1 MSYTRSVA
9 QGAASSVASIY
20 MRQVYQWMTAGLG
33 VTTVVAY
40 AVASSP
46 AVQEA
51 IFGNTIVL
59 VLMLVAQFGLVI
71 ALSAAVHKMSGG
83 TATGLFLLYSA
94 VTGATLSSIFVVYPI
109 ASIANAF
116 LVTTGTFLAMIR
128 IDDLGDD
135 WYDFDPHTM
144 SLVGQR
150 SGVMWRMGQSLE
162 VALAEV
168 NLGRLEI
175 RLMPLELPKAAQGGA
190 GRGRGKPTR
199 RPARKGGAKP
209 GSASRPGGSRS
220 GWKVTSPGD
229 EPGKRGSKAAGGG
242 KSSRRSGGKNS
253 GGNSSG
259 GGKSGRGKDKTSKKR
274 GR

>member
-46 AVQEA
+46 AVQAA

-83 TATGLFLLYSA
+83 MATGLFLLYSA

-116 LVTTGTFLAMIR
+116 LVTTGTFWACR
-128 IDDLGDD
+128 
-135 WYDFDPHTM
+135 FTA
-144 SLVGQR
+144 
-150 SGVMWRMGQSLE
+150 QS
-162 VALAEV
+162 
-168 NLGRLEI
+168 
-175 RLMPLELPKAAQGGA
+175 P
-190 GRGRGKPTR
+190 
-199 RPARKGGAKP
+199 
-209 GSASRPGGSRS
+209 SA
-220 GWKVTSPGD
+220 T
-229 EPGKRGSKAAGGG
+229 
-242 KSSRRSGGKNS
+242 
-253 GGNSSG
+253 
-259 GGKSGRGKDKTSKKR
+259 
-274 GR
+274 